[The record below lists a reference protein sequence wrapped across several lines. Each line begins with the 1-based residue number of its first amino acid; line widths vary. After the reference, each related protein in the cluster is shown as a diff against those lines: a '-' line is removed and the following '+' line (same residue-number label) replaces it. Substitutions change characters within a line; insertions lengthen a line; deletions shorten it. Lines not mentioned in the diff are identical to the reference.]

1 MGRRSA
7 GETRALAEIAVAW
20 ISKQC
25 SRQTSPIDDL
35 DVGRKFNPDL
45 RCERPYLTSTACC
58 DVKDRATCVR
68 HAHPLGAQAKLLP
81 LQWGA
86 GVKADRRPSRNS
98 FCNEQWKCKKTCAYM
113 HPALQAE
120 SVEAERNVG
129 NCS

>member
-68 HAHPLGAQAKLLP
+68 HAHPLELKRRSCPCSGAQ
-81 LQWGA
+81 
-86 GVKADRRPSRNS
+86 VSRLI
-98 FCNEQWKCKKTCAYM
+98 A
-113 HPALQAE
+113 AQAE
-120 SVEAERNVG
+120 IHFAMK
-129 NCS
+129 